1 MQALFRTPDLT
12 WSFLR
17 AIVLW
22 SIVVAAAVAVGSCFV
37 ICDLHFTL
45 TFLFAAAF
53 DIGTLAIVM
62 RDARSFVENG
72 EPQAGQRLAAVLGV
86 RLALK
91 GILLA
96 IAAFVS
102 SVFSF
107 LGMVLG
113 VLLVDST
120 ILIIG
125 SAVVVWRMPRQHAPG
140 TSRRE

>member
-1 MQALFRTPDLT
+1 MQALFRTTDLT

-17 AIVLW
+17 TIVLW
-22 SIVVAAAVAVGSCFV
+22 SIMVAAAIAVGSCFLV
-37 ICDLHFTL
+37 CDPRFTL

-62 RDARSFVENG
+62 KDARTYMENG
-72 EPQAGQRLAAVLGV
+72 APQAGQRMAIVLGI

-91 GILLA
+91 AILLGV
-96 IAAFVS
+96 AAFAPGT
-102 SVFSF
+102 FDF

-113 VLLVDST
+113 VLLVDTT

-125 SAVVVWRMPRQHAPG
+125 SAVVVWRMPRQQAQ
-140 TSRRE
+140 